1 MRLRRPVPLLS
12 SFNGHPHQNN
22 CVRRLSRRDG
32 SNAALSDN
40 AGRRSTCSPETQ
52 GLGLNAAGKV
62 SASFRHRERC
72 WDQGVLLFPSRL
84 GGQTRFNRWFCASKS
99 PAGSPA
105 DAMKSIA
112 SSVVE
117 KHRSACSH
125 GKVVSQGQRATLV
138 GLQRDFLCQHDV
150 ACSEMTSR
158 RKAPTNART
167 ACSVDLVDV
176 HRDAVAN
183 PVSLTAVAA
192 CDLKIAFRVI
202 LRELLGRQPFLQQPD
217 AARFP
222 IPVSAAEARR
232 NISRGRIN
240 AQNARR
246 APVTRHEESDALLR
260 VEQ

>member
-1 MRLRRPVPLLS
+1 MRLRRPVRLLS
-12 SFNGHPHQNN
+12 SFNGTRTKTIV
-22 CVRRLSRRDG
+22 CGVSRRDG

-84 GGQTRFNRWFCASKS
+84 GGQTRFNRWFCAS
-99 PAGSPA
+99 
-105 DAMKSIA
+105 
-112 SSVVE
+112 SVVE

-167 ACSVDLVDV
+167 ACSSIWTPWS
-176 HRDAVAN
+176 VAIRYRL
-183 PVSLTAVAA
+183 PLW
-192 CDLKIAFRVI
+192 
-202 LRELLGRQPFLQQPD
+202 Q
-217 AARFP
+217 
-222 IPVSAAEARR
+222 
-232 NISRGRIN
+232 
-240 AQNARR
+240 
-246 APVTRHEESDALLR
+246 PVTSNSFCVYCADCSGDSHL
-260 VEQ
+260 

>member
-84 GGQTRFNRWFCASKS
+84 GGQTRFNRWFC
-99 PAGSPA
+99 
-105 DAMKSIA
+105 A

-202 LRELLGRQPFLQQPD
+202 LRELLGRQPFL
-217 AARFP
+217 
-222 IPVSAAEARR
+222 
-232 NISRGRIN
+232 
-240 AQNARR
+240 
-246 APVTRHEESDALLR
+246 
-260 VEQ
+260 